1 MRLCSPVC
9 FQSKRQSL
17 GMGVGRFGSL
27 GKVGV
32 LPVFC
37 GIGMVLD
44 PGCVSA
50 SPTYQRTSLYPVDT
64 GEKRVCSLDARQKP
78 TWLGLGLGNLHQH

>member
-1 MRLCSPVC
+1 
-9 FQSKRQSL
+9 
-17 GMGVGRFGSL
+17 MGVGRFGSL
-27 GKVGV
+27 GKVGI

-50 SPTYQRTSLYPVDT
+50 SPTYERASLYPVDT
-64 GEKRVCSLDARQKP
+64 GEKTVCSLDARQKP
-78 TWLGLGLGNLHQH
+78 TWLGLGLGHLHQH